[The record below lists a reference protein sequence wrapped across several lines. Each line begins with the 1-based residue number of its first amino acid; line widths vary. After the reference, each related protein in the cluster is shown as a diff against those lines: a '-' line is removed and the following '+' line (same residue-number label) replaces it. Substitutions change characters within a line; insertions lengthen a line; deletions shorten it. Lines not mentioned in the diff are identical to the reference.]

1 MKLRAVAAVLLQALS
16 VGAYAQSSVTMYGS
30 IDNGLT
36 YVNNVAG
43 KSVFM
48 EQGGISRANAFGVT
62 GKEDLGGG
70 LAALF
75 KLENGFSTTTGALG
89 QGGLLF
95 GKQAY
100 VGMRDES
107 VGELTF
113 GRHYD
118 FTVLLEPYMPCID
131 CGIYSVENADLD
143 RISGERLNNSVRFQ
157 SATFGGVSFGAMYA
171 FGQYAGPLTMN
182 AGRAYSG
189 FAQYKNGP
197 FSAMAVVTDINGA
210 PIGAGQLG
218 AGTVLGMPV
227 RPNTALIVD
236 NQRIAALG
244 ASYKLGAWT
253 PSLTYSNTQLKNG
266 GVAST
271 DQLLRLGTTFSLTPA
286 TLLSAQVSADRF
298 EQSRWYTLNL
308 GFDYLFSHSTDVY
321 VDLAAQKATGPETS
335 ASIFLAGTA
344 SSSSQFLSRIGIKHL
359 F

>member
-1 MKLRAVAAVLLQALS
+1 MKRSAVAAVLLQAFATQ
-16 VGAYAQSSVTMYGS
+16 VYAQSSVTMYGS
-30 IDNGLT
+30 IDNGIT

-43 KSVFM
+43 KSILM

-62 GKEDLGGG
+62 GTEELGGG
-70 LAALF
+70 LSTVF

-100 VGMRDES
+100 VGLHDDS
-107 VGELTF
+107 LGELTF

-118 FTVLLEPYMPCID
+118 FTVLLEPYMPCIG

-143 RISGERLNNSVRFQ
+143 RISGERLNNSARFR
-157 SATFGGVSFGAMYA
+157 SASYGGFSFGAMYA

-189 FAQYKNGP
+189 FVQYEHGP

-218 AGTVLGMPV
+218 ARTVLGMPV
-227 RPNTALIVD
+227 QPNTTLIVD

-244 ASYKLGAWT
+244 ASYKLGKWT
-253 PSLTYSNTQLKNG
+253 PSLTYSNTQLKERG
-266 GVAST
+266 MAST
-271 DQLLRLGTTFSLTPA
+271 DQLLRLGTTYSVTPA
-286 TLLSAQVSADRF
+286 TLLSGQVSVDHF
-298 EQSRWYTLNL
+298 EQSRWYTVNL
-308 GFDYLFSHSTDVY
+308 GLDYYLSHSTDVY
-321 VDLAAQKATGPETS
+321 VDLAAQKASGPQTM

-344 SSSSQFLSRIGIKHL
+344 STSSQFLSRVGVKHI